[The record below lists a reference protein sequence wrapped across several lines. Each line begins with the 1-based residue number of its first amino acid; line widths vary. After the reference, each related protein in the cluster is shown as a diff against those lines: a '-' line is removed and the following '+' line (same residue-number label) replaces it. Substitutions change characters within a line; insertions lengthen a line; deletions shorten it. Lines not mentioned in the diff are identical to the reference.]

1 MHSFP
6 IPILI
11 FLPTFFLF
19 FVAMRFDFK
28 KSFAIN
34 IPKLLCTKGKRSE
47 KSTVFIRFLRCS
59 FSLFRTHNH
68 SKIPFTFEDKILQT
82 ENQNARDVQ
91 IKWFNVTR
99 VQASKVVQSCE
110 SEKPFSHSKE
120 VLKHKHRR
128 TNILHCRSRETEE
141 QRNRGTEEM
150 EMEKESENRIC
161 IIFVEMHI
169 PLHTKPTWKH
179 VSNGVATYGYEFGAR
194 FSIQAR
200 TMQQNTK
207 CDLTILIFS
216 VFYMIF
222 CCCVCATSIARCR
235 FFRFISVF
243 YFGYTFALFSHI
255 IVSFQ

>member
-1 MHSFP
+1 
-6 IPILI
+6 
-11 FLPTFFLF
+11 
-19 FVAMRFDFK
+19 
-28 KSFAIN
+28 
-34 IPKLLCTKGKRSE
+34 
-47 KSTVFIRFLRCS
+47 
-59 FSLFRTHNH
+59 
-68 SKIPFTFEDKILQT
+68 
-82 ENQNARDVQ
+82 
-91 IKWFNVTR
+91 
-99 VQASKVVQSCE
+99 
-110 SEKPFSHSKE
+110 
-120 VLKHKHRR
+120 
-128 TNILHCRSRETEE
+128 
-141 QRNRGTEEM
+141 M

-243 YFGYTFALFSHI
+243 SFGCSLSLSLSHTHTHICFIFTHHSFIPITVTI
-255 IVSFQ
+255 IIIITKIRIIKSHKKEL